1 MPDLTAKK
9 LTIFKNSLAH
19 IERSAPLS
27 KRQEDRCTE
36 HVLNIKKAH
45 KALAVDTLN
54 VHAPPGV
61 THTVCYD
68 RAIKLE
74 DAGATFEFDFGA
86 GVGLGA
92 FMASCVGAAC
102 TVEAQVAGVEVGA
115 KGGVKTVKGAILSVE
130 KGRVAVEGTDEVHE
144 VFTSL
149 QLLENGCKMSRIE
162 VCHDYQSPSATQDP
176 TPNFLT
182 PSLPHFLTSSL
193 LHFLT
198 SSLPRFLAPPCTFS
212 VLQLGRV
219 NSVTLDDPFLQS
231 QLAEALQRSI
241 KRKTRSPQV
250 NTVPIRIVTDNVPA
264 AAAAAEE
271 GKVDELGASAHGGGS
286 LSASSHGGGGAGA
299 GVGGGGGGGGGGV
312 QEGYKFGDIT
322 RGLIKGATRVAANTL
337 NSLGGAQQELTVS
350 YVTPAHSW
358 ACSYRLELP
367 SVEVGGAH
375 PSTTPL
381 LDSPCACF
389 TRPTTRHSR
398 SPLNRTHPRTTTSPR

>member
-162 VCHDYQSPSATQDP
+162 
-176 TPNFLT
+176 
-182 PSLPHFLTSSL
+182 
-193 LHFLT
+193 
-198 SSLPRFLAPPCTFS
+198 
-212 VLQLGRV
+212 LGRV

-367 SVEVGGAH
+367 SVEDDDESAVMVSATDAGGLGADVGPGADACAD
-375 PSTTPL
+375 PSP
-381 LDSPCACF
+381 SEGVA
-389 TRPTTRHSR
+389 S
-398 SPLNRTHPRTTTSPR
+398 STSAGGSVAISVYGLIRNTMDEDWENVMLR